1 MHPPHPPADP
11 HTPADPFPPALAQ
24 RIHAAGVIAV
34 LVIDDPADAV
44 PLAGA
49 LAAGGVNA
57 IELTLRTP
65 SALESLAAIKKHAPQ
80 MLAGAGTVLTPA
92 HIAQARDAG
101 ADFAVAPGCN
111 PRVLAAAAETGLPF
125 APGIATPS
133 DIEAALEFGC
143 RLLKFFPAEPSG
155 GLAYL
160 KAMAAPYSHLGLRY
174 IPLGGVNAATA
185 ATWLA
190 DPLIAALGGSWL
202 APRALIQTR
211 DWPAITR
218 RAAEAAALARAA
230 QPKHSSE

>member
-1 MHPPHPPADP
+1 MNPTAM
-11 HTPADPFPPALAQ
+11 TFPPGLEQ
-24 RIHAAGVIAV
+24 GIHAAGVIAV

-49 LAAGGVNA
+49 LAAGGINA

-80 MLAGAGTVLTPA
+80 MLVGAGTVLTPA
-92 HIAQARDAG
+92 QIMQARAAG

-111 PRVLAAAAETGLPF
+111 PRVLAAAAEAGLPF

-160 KAMAAPYSHLGLRY
+160 KNMAAPYAHLGLRY
-174 IPLGGVNAATA
+174 IPLGGVTAATA
-185 ATWLA
+185 AAWLA

-202 APRALIQTR
+202 APRVLIQAR
-211 DWPAITR
+211 DWSAVTQ
-218 RAAEAAALARAA
+218 RAAEVAAIVRAA
-230 QPKHSSE
+230 RNRSA

>member
-1 MHPPHPPADP
+1 MNPTAM
-11 HTPADPFPPALAQ
+11 TFPPGLEQGIRAS
-24 RIHAAGVIAV
+24 GVIAV

-44 PLAGA
+44 PLADA
-49 LAAGGVNA
+49 LLAGGVNA
-57 IELTLRTP
+57 IELALRTP

-80 MLAGAGTVLTPA
+80 MLVGAGTVLTPA
-92 HIAQARDAG
+92 QITQVRAAG

-111 PRVLAAAAETGLPF
+111 PRVLAAAAGAGLPF

-160 KAMAAPYSHLGLRY
+160 KNMAAPYAHLGLRY
-174 IPLGGVNAATA
+174 IPLGGITAATA
-185 ATWLA
+185 AAWLA

-202 APRALIQTR
+202 APRALIQAR
-211 DWPAITR
+211 DWAAVTR
-218 RAAEAAALARAA
+218 RAAEVAAIVRATHGRTA
-230 QPKHSSE
+230 